1 VKRRRWHCLDCGLDT
16 IKAGHYYM
24 VADHV
29 WAASGLLGDGGMLCL
44 DCLQRRLGRELVLQ
58 DFTAIVPRAWRAW
71 RGE

>member
-1 VKRRRWHCLDCGLDT
+1 MNARLDCGLDT

-58 DFTAIVPRAWRAW
+58 DFTTIVPRAWRAW